1 MGGSLTRR
9 RAPLAALA
17 VAAVLALSACFPA
30 PPPRAP
36 HPGELIGTWKSG
48 AATLV
53 LTADRRF
60 EARGVPASDI
70 EGATVTGTVSFR
82 GDWDLSGDRYAGF
95 PRIELL
101 VHADQGLGV
110 GGVTAVFDSTTNPV
124 SIAITY
130 GGPEVPQFLHLSRR

>member
-48 AATLV
+48 AATLIMSDGTFLAV
-53 LTADRRF
+53 
-60 EARGVPASDI
+60 GIPASDI
-70 EGATVTGTVSFR
+70 DGATATGRVSFTGTWTTSKEP
-82 GDWDLSGDRYAGF
+82 YAGY
-95 PRIELL
+95 PQIILWISRGT
-101 VHADQGLGV
+101 DLGV
-110 GGVTAVFDSTTNPV
+110 GDVQAVFDSTTNPV

-130 GGPEVPQFLHLSRR
+130 GGPEVPQFLHLS

>member
-1 MGGSLTRR
+1 MAGTVKRR
-9 RAPLAALA
+9 IAPAA
-17 VAAVLALSACFPA
+17 VAVTVVLLLTACLAKPG
-30 PPPRAP
+30 PRAP
-36 HPGELIGTWKSG
+36 HTGELIGTWRSG
-48 AATLV
+48 STSLV

-82 GDWDLSGDRYAGF
+82 GDWILSGDRYAGF

-101 VHADQGLGV
+101 AHADQGLGV